1 MPVKQSK
8 RFSYSTLPKFP
19 NQRVERRI
27 RIPPIIKRP
36 VRFQERSLIRRERL
50 RTDPFWFSLHRRGPK
65 RTWVGED
72 QLEARAWPT
81 SMIRGT
87 LPERIIYKYLVE
99 MLRFQEGPDFDFQS
113 SLQGGRIDTGGIV
126 ADFLFRTLRIVLN
139 PLGPTHYEFLR
150 MRKDDEQI
158 SALEEMGFQVYMI
171 PEENVYNEYVFD
183 ELMRKIFGW
192 YHSGGS
198 DSAPDT
204 DFIPNSQGF
213 NYDRLFAS
221 VLELRELVEQVN

>member
-1 MPVKQSK
+1 
-8 RFSYSTLPKFP
+8 
-19 NQRVERRI
+19 
-27 RIPPIIKRP
+27 
-36 VRFQERSLIRRERL
+36 
-50 RTDPFWFSLHRRGPK
+50 
-65 RTWVGED
+65 
-72 QLEARAWPT
+72 
-81 SMIRGT
+81 
-87 LPERIIYKYLVE
+87 